1 MTEHCDHQND
11 GKCSFYEN
19 KAFSYKE
26 KDEEMKKKFKSKHYR
41 RQLPA
46 ISIIVKK
53 KNSRWRKLK
62 KH

>member
-26 KDEEMKKKFKSKHYR
+26 KDEEMKKNSKVNIIEDSCLVY
-41 RQLPA
+41 QL
-46 ISIIVKK
+46 SLK
-53 KNSRWRKLK
+53 RKIADGES
-62 KH
+62 